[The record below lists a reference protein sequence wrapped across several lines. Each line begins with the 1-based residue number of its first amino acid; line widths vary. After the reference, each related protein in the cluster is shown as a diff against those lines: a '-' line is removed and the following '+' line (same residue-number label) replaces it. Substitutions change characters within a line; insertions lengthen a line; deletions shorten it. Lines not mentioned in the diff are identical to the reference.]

1 MTRWFI
7 AGLLGLGLVSAGCGS
22 WFQSEYA
29 EQCFAKS
36 SAESGGD
43 GSGNGGESSGS
54 GEGSGKS
61 GGSAEAGCSKT
72 PTD

>member
-1 MTRWFI
+1 MGRALF
-7 AGLLGLGLVSAGCGS
+7 AGLLALGLITAGCG
-22 WFQSEYA
+22 WGTDYA
-29 EQCFAKS
+29 ENCFAKA

-43 GSGNGGESSGS
+43 GSGSGGESSGS

-72 PTD
+72 PVD